1 MLEYVLGGIME
12 SKDQKPP
19 SEPKINLELV
29 FKVIENRGYQRMK
42 NIPSMNSLIYE
53 KVKHLYVNSPKR

>member
-1 MLEYVLGGIME
+1 ME
-12 SKDQKPP
+12 SKDQKSP
-19 SEPKINLELV
+19 SGPKINLELI

-53 KVKHLYVNSPKR
+53 KLKHLYVNSPKR